1 MTSER
6 HVSTRGAWRLA
17 RGTVVGTGA
26 SGLALSAHVAGGA
39 SKPGAT
45 LWLTLT
51 VLTVVAS
58 VGASRWRWTTPGLL
72 AVLLGA
78 QLGFHLVFEAA
89 EVYLGHGHV
98 AATAGA
104 HAGHVEHA
112 VAEAAGMGPRM
123 LVAHLLAAV
132 VVTVVLRFGEA
143 GLRTALD
150 VLLLRVVR
158 LLEAAVLAV
167 PQTGRAPV
175 VGSGFVVVRHEP
187 ARAHG
192 SRGPPRVR

>member
-1 MTSER
+1 MTSDR

-17 RGTVVGTGA
+17 RGTVVGVSA
-26 SGLALSAHVAGGA
+26 SGLALSTHLAGGA
-39 SKPGAT
+39 PPPAAS
-45 LWLTLT
+45 LWLALTL
-51 VLTVVAS
+51 LTSVAGVV
-58 VGASRWRWTTPGLL
+58 ASRWRWTTPGLL
-72 AVLLGA
+72 AVLVVA
-78 QLGFHLVFEAA
+78 QLGFHLVFEAS

-104 HAGHVEHA
+104 HVGHVEHA

-123 LVAHLLAAV
+123 LAGHLLAAV
-132 VVTVVLRFGEA
+132 VMTALLRFGEA
-143 GLRTALD
+143 GLRAALD

-158 LLEAAVLAV
+158 LLEAAFLV
-167 PQTGRAPV
+167 PDAGRAPLAAAA
-175 VGSGFVVVRHEP
+175 FVAVLHEP